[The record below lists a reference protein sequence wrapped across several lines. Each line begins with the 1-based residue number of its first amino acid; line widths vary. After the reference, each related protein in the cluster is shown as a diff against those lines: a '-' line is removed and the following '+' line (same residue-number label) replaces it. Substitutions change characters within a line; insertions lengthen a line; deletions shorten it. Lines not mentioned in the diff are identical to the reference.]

1 MIVLHRRFLFAL
13 VAAAGLAVPA
23 FAQAPVTL
31 KWEFKKDVPF
41 YQEIKTDTKQTMKV
55 MGMDVVQNQ
64 SQTFFFSWTPV
75 EEKNHSWTIKQKIEA
90 VKMEIEIAGNKIQYD
105 STKDSGAAGNPLSD
119 FFKAL
124 VGSEFTL
131 TVSPEM
137 KVLEIKGRDD
147 FINKLIKANPQM
159 EPLLKTILSDEALKQ
174 MSDSA
179 FAALP
184 NKPVKPGDTWP
195 GKSTLDMGPIGK
207 YDSTYKYTYEGK
219 GKGADSKFDVIKVES
234 TLSYQPPGTNASGS
248 LPFKIKKAELQ
259 SKDAKGTIYFDNE
272 KHRLD
277 HSDMHLTLT
286 GKLTIDI
293 SGMPSD
299 VDLNQVQDTTVKTYD
314 KSPIEKK

>member
-1 MIVLHRRFLFAL
+1 VLHRRIVLAL

-23 FAQAPVTL
+23 FGQAPVAL

-41 YQEIKTDTKQTMKV
+41 YQEISTITKQTMKV
-55 MGMDVVQNQ
+55 MGMDVSQNQ
-64 SQTFFFSWTPV
+64 SQTFYFSWTPV
-75 EEKNHSWTIKQKIEA
+75 GEDKNHNWTIKQKIEA

-105 STKDSGAAGNPLSD
+105 STKDTGQTGNPLSD

-131 TVSPEM
+131 TISPEM
-137 KVLEIKGRDD
+137 KVTEIKGRDD
-147 FINKLIKANPQM
+147 FINKLVKANPQM

-184 NKPVKPGDTWP
+184 NKPVKPGESWP
-195 GKSTLDMGPIGK
+195 GKSILDMGPIGK

-219 GKGADSKFDVIKVES
+219 GKEANSKLDVIKVES
-234 TLSYQPPGTNASGS
+234 TLAYQPPGPNASGA

-259 SKDAKGTIYFDNE
+259 SKDAKGMIYFDNE

-277 HSDMHLTLT
+277 HSEMHLTLT

-299 VDLNQVQDTTVKTYD
+299 VDLNQVQDTTVKSYD
-314 KSPIEKK
+314 KNPVEKK

>member
-1 MIVLHRRFLFAL
+1 VLHRRIVLAL

-23 FAQAPVTL
+23 FGQAPVAL

-41 YQEIKTDTKQTMKV
+41 YQEISTITKQTMKV
-55 MGMDVVQNQ
+55 MGMDVSQNQ
-64 SQTFFFSWTPV
+64 SQTFYFSWTPV
-75 EEKNHSWTIKQKIEA
+75 GEDKNHNWTIKQKIEA

-105 STKDSGAAGNPLSD
+105 STKDTGQTGNPLSD

-131 TVSPEM
+131 TISPEM
-137 KVLEIKGRDD
+137 KVTEIKGRDD
-147 FINKLIKANPQM
+147 FINKLVKANPQM

-184 NKPVKPGDTWP
+184 NKPVKPGESWP
-195 GKSTLDMGPIGK
+195 GKSILDMGPIGK

-219 GKGADSKFDVIKVES
+219 GKEANSKLDVIKVES
-234 TLSYQPPGTNASGS
+234 TLAYQPPGPNASGA

-277 HSDMHLTLT
+277 HSEMHLTLT

-299 VDLNQVQDTTVKTYD
+299 VDLNQVQDTTVKSYD
-314 KSPIEKK
+314 KNPVEKK